1 MLRTTVLADKEHEVN
16 AGEKRYTDS
25 WPKFV
30 SWTVARALLRSAAA
44 GSGLCGS
51 ALPACEAMH
60 AVDEGFPPLIWWRT
74 GARAG
79 TEAAEAF
86 ANNSAPAP
94 RKPGAAQTHERP
106 SADGASS

>member
-1 MLRTTVLADKEHEVN
+1 MN
-16 AGEKRYTDS
+16 AIDTRYTDS
-25 WPKFV
+25 WPKFLG
-30 SWTVARALLRSAAA
+30 WTVARALLRSAAA

-51 ALPACEAMH
+51 ALPACGAMR

-86 ANNSAPAP
+86 ANNSAPLP
-94 RKPGAAQTHERP
+94 RKPDPAQERP
-106 SADGASS
+106 APDGVS

>member
-1 MLRTTVLADKEHEVN
+1 MN
-16 AGEKRYTDS
+16 ASDTRYTDS
-25 WPKFV
+25 WPKFLG
-30 SWTVARALLRSAAA
+30 WTVARALLRSAAA

-94 RKPGAAQTHERP
+94 GNPSPASTQERP
-106 SADGASS
+106 SADGVG